1 MVHKIFC
8 IMHKPTEH
16 VCSQSKLFLT
26 TCPNLNKQSADLI
39 KLKACN
45 FFVAWLHNCVVCI
58 VAVCSF
64 FFSSVNDGIFFHN
77 NALTCCSNG
86 ETKAYTRHHPSRG
99 QIFWHFNR
107 QIAAALQANDF
118 LYKIWDGFLSLERM
132 EGYRT
137 THCKPVNYMLQH
149 CVATD
154 GAERDR
160 IAPRKATCCTAKQSK
175 LTETTHL
182 LWMQQ
187 TF

>member
-64 FFSSVNDGIFFHN
+64 VSSVNDVIFFRN

-118 LYKIWDGFLSLERM
+118 LQDMRWFSVAWKNGGIQNH
-132 EGYRT
+132 T
-137 THCKPVNYMLQH
+137 LQASQLY
-149 CVATD
+149 VAALCSNRWGLTQQNCT
-154 GAERDR
+154 
-160 IAPRKATCCTAKQSK
+160 KKTTCCRAKQSK

-187 TF
+187 IF